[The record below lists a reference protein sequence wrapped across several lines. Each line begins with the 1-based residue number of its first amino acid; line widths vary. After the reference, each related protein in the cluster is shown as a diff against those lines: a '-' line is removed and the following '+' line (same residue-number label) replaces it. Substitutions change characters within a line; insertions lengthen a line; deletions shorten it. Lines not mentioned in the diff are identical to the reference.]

1 MKQNH
6 SKQIINYFDSLYKNP
21 KCMLNYN
28 NNFEL
33 LVAVVLSAQTTDKK
47 VNSITKGLFKKYN
60 TPLKLS
66 KAKQKDVEKIL
77 KPLGLANTKSK
88 SIISLSKD
96 LVSKFNSKV
105 PNNKKDLMT
114 FRKLGSKLQG
124 HPSSVLL
131 DGVEISTGSLGQGLS
146 IACGMALGLKLDK
159 INSFVY
165 AYLGDGEIQ
174 EGQIY
179 EAMMNAG
186 HNRLDNLIAIIDRN
200 GYQIDGHTECVKA
213 VNPIDKKFQSF
224 GWQTLEV
231 AGHDIE
237 KILEVYEKAKELA
250 VQNKKPVAIIANT
263 VKGKGVSF
271 MENTSEWHGKAP
283 NTEQFEA
290 ALKELEGAN

>member
-1 MKQNH
+1 MTNTLSQNELKKLKKTANEIRISILKMIYNAQSGH
-6 SKQIINYFDSLYKNP
+6 LGGNLSAVELILTLYKKVLNHNKNWKNDKDFKARDRFVLSKGHASAALYCVLAEEGYFDKN
-21 KCMLNYN
+21 
-28 NNFEL
+28 E
-33 LVAVVLSAQTTDKK
+33 
-47 VNSITKGLFKKYN
+47 
-60 TPLKLS
+60 
-66 KAKQKDVEKIL
+66 
-77 KPLGLANTKSK
+77 
-88 SIISLSKD
+88 
-96 LVSKFNSKV
+96 
-105 PNNKKDLMT
+105 LMT

-124 HPSSVLL
+124 HPSSRLL
-131 DGVEISTGSLGQGLS
+131 DGIEISTGSLGQGLS